1 MALEQV
7 EVNDTEERP
16 VNISGLFRRPEKYRI
31 GEDFDIFFRRSVL
44 YFDAIDLND
53 ERKTR
58 LALLFNLSEDAFR
71 IAEAVPLPD
80 GESPFDTW
88 GKEIAT
94 RFEKNQTATE
104 RRSTFSK
111 RIQLPG
117 ETVDAYSVSLRELAA
132 KCDFHG
138 SEYDNRLLDQFI
150 LGLQDKGTQNRLLQ
164 EPPSTV
170 DEAIVVARR
179 YEAAKS
185 TLDTLKHESL
195 SRSSVINPVR
205 SGKTCFICQNP
216 GHIARDCTHQRYNK
230 EKAPLRKI
238 FCFNCKQTGHIQ
250 HHCPRKYSRDGN
262 RYTSRPDGQ
271 KDERICFRCNKRGL
285 VAKYC
290 RANWEEINSGLSSNK
305 PLLKEQGRNV
315 SKLSS
320 VAGTEKRTTLV
331 LEGII
336 EGSRVLFVLDTGA
349 SICLISKDKWNKL
362 RLSKELSPSDVV
374 AEAANNMPLGIF
386 GRCVLPFE
394 CAGLKFEQE
403 FYVVE
408 HMAHEILIGLNWM
421 LENKVNLQ
429 VGERKLLFEDGN
441 SCDLFLYD
449 SSFMYPGIVSLGE
462 DLELPAG
469 HDVVCPAKIR
479 NPFVDECI
487 LEPNGYLSEKG
498 VVVAR
503 VVVSPVHQ
511 TVPVQL
517 LNPTKESIKLKQ
529 GTVVGYVE
537 GIDIDPPDLEVL
549 NSEAEKNTIE
559 KFDFSHLKGDQQVM
573 MKRFL
578 QKNKDIFANELSNLG
593 LTSKVEHHIDT
604 GNAAPIKQLPRRL
617 PHVLKQVVDV
627 YVRFNVSKS
636 TLDLKSGY
644 WQVPVH
650 EDSKPKTAFVI
661 PGGSHFQFK
670 RMAFGLTNAVPTF
683 QRLMMDVLSGLIGK
697 KCLVYLDDV
706 LVLGRSLE
714 EHLNNLKDVFDA
726 IREAGLKLNG
736 NKCVFAHPSVKYL
749 GYIISADGIAPDEEK
764 VKAVEQFPVPN
775 DVSSLRRFLGIVGYY
790 CRFICGF
797 GDIAAPLFKLLQKDT
812 KFEWTQSCTQA
823 FQALKDSLIKAPVMG
838 YPRFDREFI
847 VYTDASNIGVE
858 EVLSQLDELGHEK
871 VTAYASRTFHGAE
884 KNWSTTEKEAYA
896 IVWALNYFSAYIFGQ
911 NVIVYSDHPAL
922 QWLRNMKKPNGKLAR
937 WLLHFEEF
945 YYEIIHKAGHLSS
958 TWMLYQE
965 RLLVVLCFQ
974 AGHRKSLKIFKASI
988 PLKTTRSGNRYI
1000 LTVIDYF
1007 TKFAEAEPL
1016 RNQEAETVVRAL
1028 ERIFASHILSQTD
1041 FVRDLM
1047 EF

>member
-7 EVNDTEERP
+7 EVNDTEERH

-31 GEDFDIFFRRSVL
+31 GEDFDLFFRRSVL
-44 YFDAIDLND
+44 YFDAIDLTD
-53 ERKTR
+53 ERKKR

-71 IAEAVPLPD
+71 LAEAVPLPD
-80 GESPFDTW
+80 GESPFDNW
-88 GKEIAT
+88 GKEITT

-104 RRSTFSK
+104 RRYTFSK

-117 ETVDAYSVSLRELAA
+117 ETADAYSVSLRELAA
-132 KCDFHG
+132 ECDFHG
-138 SEYDNRLLDQFI
+138 SEYNNRLLDQFI

-216 GHIARDCTHQRYNK
+216 GHIARDCTQQRYTK

-238 FCFNCKQTGHIQ
+238 FCFNCKQAGHIQ

-271 KDERICFRCNKRGL
+271 KDERICFRCNKRGH

-290 RANWEEINSGLSSNK
+290 RANWEEINCGLSSNK

-374 AEAANNMPLGIF
+374 AEAANNMPLGIL

-394 CAGLKFEQE
+394 CAGHKFEQE

-408 HMAHEILIGLNWM
+408 HMAHEVPIGLNWM

-469 HDVVCPAKIR
+469 HEVVCPAKIR

-487 LEPNGYLSEKG
+487 LSL
-498 VVVAR
+498 
-503 VVVSPVHQ
+503 
-511 TVPVQL
+511 
-517 LNPTKESIKLKQ
+517 
-529 GTVVGYVE
+529 
-537 GIDIDPPDLEVL
+537 
-549 NSEAEKNTIE
+549 
-559 KFDFSHLKGDQQVM
+559 M
-573 MKRFL
+573 
-578 QKNKDIFANELSNLG
+578 
-593 LTSKVEHHIDT
+593 
-604 GNAAPIKQLPRRL
+604 
-617 PHVLKQVVDV
+617 
-627 YVRFNVSKS
+627 
-636 TLDLKSGY
+636 
-644 WQVPVH
+644 
-650 EDSKPKTAFVI
+650 VI
-661 PGGSHFQFK
+661 Y
-670 RMAFGLTNAVPTF
+670 
-683 QRLMMDVLSGLIGK
+683 QR
-697 KCLVYLDDV
+697 
-706 LVLGRSLE
+706 
-714 EHLNNLKDVFDA
+714 
-726 IREAGLKLNG
+726 
-736 NKCVFAHPSVKYL
+736 
-749 GYIISADGIAPDEEK
+749 
-764 VKAVEQFPVPN
+764 KA
-775 DVSSLRRFLGIVGYY
+775 
-790 CRFICGF
+790 
-797 GDIAAPLFKLLQKDT
+797 
-812 KFEWTQSCTQA
+812 
-823 FQALKDSLIKAPVMG
+823 
-838 YPRFDREFI
+838 
-847 VYTDASNIGVE
+847 
-858 EVLSQLDELGHEK
+858 
-871 VTAYASRTFHGAE
+871 
-884 KNWSTTEKEAYA
+884 
-896 IVWALNYFSAYIFGQ
+896 
-911 NVIVYSDHPAL
+911 
-922 QWLRNMKKPNGKLAR
+922 
-937 WLLHFEEF
+937 
-945 YYEIIHKAGHLSS
+945 
-958 TWMLYQE
+958 
-965 RLLVVLCFQ
+965 
-974 AGHRKSLKIFKASI
+974 
-988 PLKTTRSGNRYI
+988 
-1000 LTVIDYF
+1000 
-1007 TKFAEAEPL
+1007 
-1016 RNQEAETVVRAL
+1016 
-1028 ERIFASHILSQTD
+1028 
-1041 FVRDLM
+1041 
-1047 EF
+1047 